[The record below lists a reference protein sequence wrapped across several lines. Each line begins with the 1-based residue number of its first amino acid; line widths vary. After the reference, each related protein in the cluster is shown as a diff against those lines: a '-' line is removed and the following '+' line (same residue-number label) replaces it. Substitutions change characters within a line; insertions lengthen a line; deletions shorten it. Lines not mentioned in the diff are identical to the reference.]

1 MRCLADG
8 ARLLLALYSIQFEQ
22 IDRVEPPD
30 LEPVGVA
37 DAGPV
42 EPICR
47 VIDVLEW
54 PVGREKDAIGAD
66 LEDRIN
72 QLLRSEIT
80 RSREVEVGVEIIRD
94 LSFSRVFRP
103 RLHPGIAV
111 VDAPHAVRQPFAEM
125 AKDDEKLR
133 IFVEQAGAHEPQCV
147 DGRFLS
153 EGPGRP
159 EQPIMAFVDLR
170 PPGERIARMQI
181 ERYVELFDD
190 APERPVLR

>member
-1 MRCLADG
+1 MRFLS
-8 ARLLLALYSIQFEQ
+8 LYAEACDAWRTVPGCFWLSNSIQFEQ

-72 QLLRSEIT
+72 QRLRSEIT
-80 RSREVEVGVEIIRD
+80 R
-94 LSFSRVFRP
+94 
-103 RLHPGIAV
+103 V
-111 VDAPHAVRQPFAEM
+111 VR
-125 AKDDEKLR
+125 
-133 IFVEQAGAHEPQCV
+133 
-147 DGRFLS
+147 
-153 EGPGRP
+153 
-159 EQPIMAFVDLR
+159 
-170 PPGERIARMQI
+170 
-181 ERYVELFDD
+181 
-190 APERPVLR
+190 